1 MLIYMIENILNGKF
15 YIGKT
20 VKTVQERFKQHIQ
33 RAQKR
38 INLKLYDAMNHYGID
53 KFVVHVIEDNIQSE
67 DILNEREIYWIAKLN
82 AIENGYNMAAG
93 GNGGASIVPKHWDEK
108 HHKNFHD
115 YLYNR
120 DGIEMIRKRMK
131 ENNPM
136 KGRNHSDESKEKMSQ
151 SKEKYKEAYSER
163 FSGKGNPMYGYIKEY
178 VEKYKNESEFCKKLS
193 RIRKEMS
200 ERFSGKGNPMYGRN
214 DQCYGARRWNAEVKG
229 KTAEEIYG
237 VEWAKERA
245 EKQSDTMK
253 KLWQDENYRQRRREQ
268 SKGRGKI
275 ISERLKEYNKRNA
288 KTCPYCG
295 KTVSPPNFLR
305 WHGERCKNKNIGEL

>member
-1 MLIYMIENILNGKF
+1 MIENILNGKF

-33 RAQKR
+33 RAKKR
-38 INLKLYDAMNHYGID
+38 INCKLYDAMNHYGID

-93 GNGGASIVPKHWDEK
+93 GNGGASIVPKHWDEN
-108 HHKNFHD
+108 HHKNFYD

-120 DGIEMIRKRMK
+120 GGIEMIRKRMK

-151 SKEKYKEAYSER
+151 SKEKYKGEYSER
-163 FSGKGNPMYGYIKEY
+163 SSGKGNPMYGYTKEY
-178 VEKYKNESEFCKKLS
+178 VEKNKNESEFCKKLS

-214 DQCYGARRWNAEVKG
+214 DQCYGVRRWNAEVKG

-237 VEWAKERA
+237 VERAKERA
-245 EKQSDTMK
+245 EKQSDMMK
-253 KLWQDENYRQRRREQ
+253 KLWQDENYRQRRHEQ
-268 SKGRGKI
+268 SKERGKI

-288 KTCPYCG
+288 KTCPCCG
-295 KTVSPPNFLR
+295 KTVSPTNFLR

>member
-1 MLIYMIENILNGKF
+1 MIENILNGKF

-33 RAQKR
+33 CAKKR
-38 INLKLYDAMNHYGID
+38 VNRKLYDAMNHYGID

-120 DGIEMIRKRMK
+120 GGIEMIRKRMK

-136 KGRNHSDESKEKMSQ
+136 KGRHHSDESKEKMSQ

-163 FSGKGNPMYGYIKEY
+163 FSGKGNPMYEYIKEY

-245 EKQSDTMK
+245 EKQSDMMK
-253 KLWQDENYRQRRREQ
+253 KLWQDENYRQRRHEQ
-268 SKGRGKI
+268 SKERGKI
-275 ISERLKEYNKRNA
+275 ISESLKEYNKRNA

-295 KTVSPPNFLR
+295 KTVSPTNFLR
-305 WHGERCKNKNIGEL
+305 WHGERCKNRNIGEL

>member
-1 MLIYMIENILNGKF
+1 MIENILNGKF

-20 VKTVQERFKQHIQ
+20 VKTVQERFKRHIQ
-33 RAQKR
+33 RAKKK

-120 DGIEMIRKRMK
+120 GGIEMMRKRMK

-136 KGRNHSDESKEKMSQ
+136 KGRKHTKESREKMAQ
-151 SKEKYKEAYSER
+151 SKEKYKEAYSKR
-163 FSGKGNPMYGYIKEY
+163 FSGKGNPMYGYTKEY
-178 VEKYKNESEFCKKLS
+178 VEKHKNESEFCEKLS

-245 EKQSDTMK
+245 EKQSNAMK
-253 KLWQDENYRQRRREQ
+253 KVWQNENYRQRRHEH
-268 SKGRGKI
+268 SKERGKI
-275 ISERLKEYNKRNA
+275 ISESLKEYNKRNA

-295 KTVSPPNFLR
+295 KTVSPTNFLR